1 MLRNS
6 TVCRLRLRDHP
17 QPGPP
22 PRGRRTTRPSGDER
36 EQALLA
42 TAEQLLQE
50 RAFADI
56 SVDDLA
62 KGAGL
67 SRPTFYFYFP
77 SKDAVLLTLFER
89 VIVDADS
96 TMQGD
101 ADQAPDDI
109 AQSWRDGIYAFLD
122 RFARTAP

>member
-1 MLRNS
+1 M
-6 TVCRLRLRDHP
+6 
-17 QPGPP
+17 
-22 PRGRRTTRPSGDER
+22 
-36 EQALLA
+36 
-42 TAEQLLQE
+42 QE

-96 TMQGD
+96 TMQGVPTRCPTTSRSRG
-101 ADQAPDDI
+101 ATASTR
-109 AQSWRDGIYAFLD
+109 SWR